1 VPVDDDDVEDE
12 GPRPVTI
19 VTGASRGIGAATALW
34 LAQAGHDLV
43 INYRN
48 DQAAAEGVVEQATA
62 AGVHAVS
69 VRADISQP
77 GDVDRLFESAAGAL
91 GQVTGLV
98 NNAGVTAHVGDLADT
113 PVDVL
118 RLILDVNLLGPI
130 LCARCAVQQM
140 STQRGGTGGAIVNIS
155 SAAATLGSAHEYVHY
170 AAAKAGIDAF
180 TVGLAKEVAGDGIR
194 VNTVAPGTIRTEIH
208 AAAGDR
214 GRPERIAKLA
224 PLGRAGE
231 PHDIATAVAWLL
243 SPEASYVT
251 GATLRVAGGL

>member
-1 VPVDDDDVEDE
+1 MADD
-12 GPRPVTI
+12 GQPLVTI
-19 VTGASRGIGAATALW
+19 VTGAGRGIGAATARW
-34 LAQAGHDLV
+34 LANAGHNLV

-48 DQAAAEGVVEQATA
+48 DPDSAEQVAEAAKAGGVR
-62 AGVHAVS
+62 AVA
-69 VRADISQP
+69 VQADISREA
-77 GDVDRLFESAAGAL
+77 DVDRLFIEAAQRL

-98 NNAGVTAHVGDLADT
+98 NNAGITAHVGDLADT
-113 PVDVL
+113 PVEVL

-130 LCARCAVQQM
+130 LCARRAVQDM
-140 STQRGGTGGAIVNIS
+140 STQRSGHGGAIVNIS

-180 TVGLAKEVAGDGIR
+180 TVGLAKEVAAEGIR
-194 VNTVAPGTIRTEIH
+194 VNAVAPGTIRTEIH
-208 AAAGDR
+208 AAAGDP

-251 GATLRVAGGL
+251 GAILRVAGGL